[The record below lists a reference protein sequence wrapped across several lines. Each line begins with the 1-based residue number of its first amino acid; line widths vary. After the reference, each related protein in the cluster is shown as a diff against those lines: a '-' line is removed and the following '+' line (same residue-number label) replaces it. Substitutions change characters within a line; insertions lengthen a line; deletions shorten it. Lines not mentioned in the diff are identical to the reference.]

1 MSHITNQYESYY
13 KPTPQPLPNQE
24 APLNPPKRGEE
35 GGIGLISLMGLIGLI
50 SLMGE
55 PFSPSLWD

>member
-1 MSHITNQYESYY
+1 MSHITHQYESYY
-13 KPTPQPLPNQE
+13 KPTP
-24 APLNPPKRGEE
+24 NPSQTKKPPSIPPRGGRRGVE
-35 GGIGLISLMGLIGLI
+35 LISLMGLIGLI

>member
-1 MSHITNQYESYY
+1 MSHITHQYESYY
-13 KPTPQPLPNQE
+13 KPTP
-24 APLNPPKRGEE
+24 NPSQTKKPPSIPPQGGEE
-35 GGIGLISLMGLIGLI
+35 RGIGLISLMGFIGLI

>member
-1 MSHITNQYESYY
+1 MCSHQS
-13 KPTPQPLPNQE
+13 PLFGEVPE
-24 APLNPPKRGEE
+24 LAAPLSPPK
-35 GGIGLISLMGLIGLI
+35 GGGVGFMGLISLMGLIGLI

>member
-1 MSHITNQYESYY
+1 MSHITYQYESYY
-13 KPTPQPLPNQE
+13 KPTP
-24 APLNPPKRGEE
+24 NPSQTKKPPSIPQRGEE